1 MAYDRYFV
9 YQSPSPC
16 GRSNVRPPNDE
27 SHKGGLNTKLHLA
40 VDSFGMP
47 VRAIITD
54 GTVADC
60 SKTGELIN
68 GIDADYLL
76 AGRGYDTDGVIEKVR
91 EAKMETVI
99 PPKRNRKIQRE
110 YNHAIYENWHQIEN
124 TFLKLKRWQ
133 GIATRYAKKASS
145 YMESVQIACLIL

>member
-1 MAYDRYFV
+1 M
-9 YQSPSPC
+9 
-16 GRSNVRPPNDE
+16 RPPNDE

-91 EAKMETVI
+91 EAKMEAVI
-99 PPKRNRKIQRE
+99 LPKRDRRRGIGRFNENIIMQYMKTGIKLRK
-110 YNHAIYENWHQIEN
+110 H
-124 TFLKLKRWQ
+124 F
-133 GIATRYAKKASS
+133 
-145 YMESVQIACLIL
+145 